1 MIYLSHGQHI
11 LLKRSWDVFEEFHGH
26 RLAEGTIYAAGAE
39 AAELVTP
46 VTEAIKEHL
55 TLLEKIIGKDE
66 TGMRIGG

>member
-1 MIYLSHGQHI
+1 M
-11 LLKRSWDVFEEFHGH
+11 FEEFHGH

-66 TGMRIGG
+66 TGMCIGG